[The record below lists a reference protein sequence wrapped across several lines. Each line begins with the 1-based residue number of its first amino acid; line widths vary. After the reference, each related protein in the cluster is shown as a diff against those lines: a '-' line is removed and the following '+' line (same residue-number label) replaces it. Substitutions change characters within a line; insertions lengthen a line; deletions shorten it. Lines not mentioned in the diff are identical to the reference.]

1 MSRFETGTSGHLEPA
16 QGARR
21 GWVGWVTGFHPLGRL
36 KCSGPH
42 PETPSV
48 NATENV
54 TNALVVEHLPL
65 VGYHV
70 NAMLSRVPSYVSRSD
85 LASAGSLALVKA
97 ARAYD
102 EATGVPF
109 ARYAALRIKG
119 ALIDELRGMDWVSRG
134 ARRRARQLTEV
145 ADSLTASLGRAPS
158 RTELA
163 AATGMAV
170 EEVDAA
176 RGDAEVR
183 VLSLE
188 AFDGVVA
195 DTVVAREMG
204 PEESL
209 LVNERLHFLR
219 AGVESLPE
227 RLRYV
232 VEQLFFHDRPVVE
245 LADELG
251 VTQSR
256 ISQLR
261 TEALAL
267 LKDGMNANL
276 DPELVPTTGRTE
288 GVAARRRQAY
298 FAQVAARAASNAHAS
313 TVTAVPTQYLGAHD
327 EMSMSSVEE
336 RTLVG

>member
-1 MSRFETGTSGHLEPA
+1 MT
-16 QGARR
+16 
-21 GWVGWVTGFHPLGRL
+21 
-36 KCSGPH
+36 
-42 PETPSV
+42 
-48 NATENV
+48 ATEHS

-102 EATGVPF
+102 AETGVPF
-109 ARYAALRIKG
+109 ARYASLRIKG

-145 ADSLTASLGRAPS
+145 ADELTGALGRVPS
-158 RTELA
+158 RSELA
-163 AATGMAV
+163 EATGMGV
-170 EEVDAA
+170 DEIDAA
-176 RGDAEVR
+176 RGDADVR
-183 VLSLE
+183 VLSIE
-188 AFDGVVA
+188 AFDGSIA
-195 DTVVAREMG
+195 DTVVSAGMG

-209 LVNERLHFLR
+209 LVGERLQYLR

-227 RLRYV
+227 RMRHV

-245 LADELG
+245 LAAEMG

-261 TEALAL
+261 TEALGL
-267 LKDGMNANL
+267 LRDGMNASL
-276 DPELVPTTGRTE
+276 DPELVQTTDRPD
-288 GVAARRRQAY
+288 GVAERRRRAY
-298 FAQVAARAASNAHAS
+298 FASVAARAAAGAHAS
-313 TVTAVPTQYLGAHD
+313 TAAAVPQQRPGTHD
-327 EMSMSSVEE
+327 DAE
-336 RTLVG
+336 LVGGGLEWAV